1 MSFNLPSVCH
11 NLLPH
16 HMHGDHAVAFDE
28 ESLLTKDKETDDS
41 LVVSTSTD
49 TAPHFDQ
56 ASFVLPLSRPSLSLL
71 GRTAGPTP
79 DVQRQVAAILQD
91 FAAGPPKPHPDDLLS
106 AQHVYPAW
114 CVLLF
119 ATVGPGYGT
128 SIDFQTGA
136 EHPNA
141 GLHYLPA
148 MIAGLGQA
156 GDSKITWDGVRGGLA
171 SHRQE
176 LEDCHVYL
184 NAVSGLQALA
194 ALKTHQASDRAL
206 VEQARARFEE
216 LVQTHVATFQRC
228 LEPGYLVPRCMI
240 AGVRDVGL
248 GGLSLLKT
256 IPTAAVNGM
265 ATGGPLTGAAK
276 DLATT
281 LPHLSSALTMLT
293 GVFHIAHAILEG
305 LDARR
310 NLKALLKAEQF
321 DKNVFEAHGAGCP
334 ELLELLEQR
343 HQWRELARLD
353 ADLLDLHGWIR
364 GIYGGTSLGGA
375 VAGAVLTG
383 LGGAAVFG
391 AAGVGIPG
399 LVGIFLAGAYM
410 MWYGIRAN
418 IRTAKQKCHEK
429 ACRTI
434 AALHERSA
442 DKMPGLSSPHLSRP
456 IQAIARD
463 IVGRLQT
470 QDTQQQTRQM
480 LIALGL
486 APSAVDAAIDGDS
499 KPIIPLIE
507 QLGSQATLSSESEG
521 LRRFHACPDKP
532 ASKQLTVLERWMD
545 LGHKPADI
553 TAPCDLAQASWTQYL
568 APGAD
573 MGDLRKSSLTPQLI
587 RHHWND
593 AGFQPALRRQLCTK
607 GFHVMKTPD
616 DAWALLDIHRT
627 DMHREAKVRAEVAG
641 WINAG
646 QWHHV
651 KRCLRDDLATL
662 AHRKVL
668 QEDYGILPRHAGNI
682 LAVLQQRAA
691 TLPLQTD
698 TLPSFMAIY
707 KASDA
712 TGKRL
717 LLPQVQALVDAS
729 AQSMP
734 KDEGVALRTALGIT
748 ADSGIHEGNVDAV
761 LQSLQKFLAVSEK
774 LRGQTLS
781 KVVAS
786 LHTYPTDSHFPKA
799 LCHLAA
805 MRELRMRCET
815 KGCDLGRP
823 DVEHALKQAK
833 ALSTQKLHTRTIGAG
848 EGGGVFGFGG
858 YRLNK
863 QGAFIRS
870 LFEQCM
876 SSKPGTSPKQEESS
890 MSSKPGTSPKQEEN
904 IQAVQ
909 QQSALFL
916 SDHFSTLM
924 VACKACKPVNKGTFL
939 PQVRALVDTA
949 TQGMPED
956 ERAALRAALGIPDEN
971 DIDEGNVD
979 AVLQALQKFLI
990 VSEKLPAQTLSK
1002 VVASLH
1008 TYPTDPSIPEA
1019 LCRLAA
1025 LRELRQRC
1033 EAKGRSLAEPEVLHA
1048 LVLAKALS
1056 TEKLHGNGFLG
1067 LGRPRLNEKGAFLH
1081 HLFESC
1087 LGGHPPKVALSST
1100 SLQQLWCQSDNS
1112 AYRAALMQSANQMMG
1127 REPTAPVAPDAQ
1139 AFADLF
1145 AQYSTP
1151 GALQKALRSKD
1162 DKQRGAASA
1171 RLDEMLTA
1179 AETHVK
1185 DSLGGEDCIVHL
1197 KAYFRLEKLKH
1208 GSNPPSHALGVISAD
1223 RLDTYRTA
1231 LAWRKGRM
1239 PAWLRK
1245 IVPAWLVAWFMKARN
1260 KNIQAI
1266 QAELKQL
1273 SNGQKAQVH
1282 SFWSAKFLTQH
1293 NASTTE
1299 LQKLQALYP
1308 GLEAAKSYKELVTRL
1323 QTLSRMSV
1331 PQLRESLLQ
1340 NQERA
1345 WHWIQVEFKT
1355 RGLLPPTDKPQ
1366 ALDMLREAAKKG
1378 GADLL
1383 VALST
1388 LKSNASRLQGEK
1400 LAQRL
1405 WREADHRTTAEEDKG
1420 DSPGLTRSNSALIP
1434 GKRPSLS
1441 MVNE

>member
-16 HMHGDHAVAFDE
+16 LMHGDHEVAFDE
-28 ESLLTKDKETDDS
+28 EPLLTKDKEADDS
-41 LVVSTSTD
+41 VVVSTSTD
-49 TAPHFDQ
+49 TEPHFDQ
-56 ASFVLPLSRPSLSLL
+56 VSVDVPLRRPSLHLL
-71 GRTAGPTP
+71 GRTDRPTP
-79 DVQRQVAAILQD
+79 ELQRQVAAILQD
-91 FAAGPPKPHPDDLLS
+91 FDSGPPEPRPDDLLS
-106 AQHVYPAW
+106 AQHVYPTW

-194 ALKTHQASDRAL
+194 ALKTHRASDRAL
-206 VEQARARFEE
+206 VEQARARFEK
-216 LVQTHVATFQRC
+216 LVQTHTATFQRC

-256 IPTAAVNGM
+256 IPSAAVNGM
-265 ATGGPLTGAAK
+265 ATSGPLTGAAK

-281 LPHLSSALTMLT
+281 LPYLSSALTILT

-305 LDARR
+305 LDAGRK
-310 NLKALLKAEQF
+310 LKALSKAEQF

-334 ELLELLEQR
+334 ELLELLEHR

-353 ADLLDLHGWIR
+353 ANLLDLHGWIR
-364 GIYGGTSLGGA
+364 GIYGGTSLGSAA
-375 VAGAVLTG
+375 VGTALAA
-383 LGGAAVFG
+383 LGGAALFG
-391 AAGVGIPG
+391 AAAMGIPG

-410 MWYGIRAN
+410 MWYGVRAN
-418 IRTAKQKCHEK
+418 VRNENQKRHEK

-442 DKMPGLSSPHLSRP
+442 DKMPGLSRPRLNRP
-456 IQAIARD
+456 IQAIARGF
-463 IVGRLQT
+463 VGRLLAL
-470 QDTQQQTRQM
+470 DTRQQTRQL
-480 LIALGL
+480 LIDLGL
-486 APSAVDAAIDGDS
+486 SPAEVDAAIEGNS
-499 KPIIPLIE
+499 ESLIPRIE
-507 QLGSQATLSSESEG
+507 QLGSQATLSSETEG
-521 LRRFHACPDKP
+521 LRRFHACSDKP

-553 TAPCDLAQASWTQYL
+553 TAPNDLARASWTQYL

-587 RHHWND
+587 RRHWND
-593 AGFQPALRRQLCTK
+593 AGFQPALRRQLCTNE
-607 GFHVMKTPD
+607 FHAMETPD
-616 DAWALLDIHRT
+616 DAWDLLEIHRN
-627 DMHREAKVRAEVAG
+627 DMHREAKARADVAG

-646 QWHHV
+646 QWGNV
-651 KRCLRDDLATL
+651 ELCLHDDLATR
-662 AHRKVL
+662 AHQKVL
-668 QEDYGILPRHAGNI
+668 QDDYGLLPRQAGSV
-682 LAVLQQRAA
+682 LAVLQQRAT

-698 TLPSFMAIY
+698 TIASFMAIY

-712 TGKRL
+712 AGKRL
-717 LLPQVQALVDAS
+717 LLPKVKALVRAC
-729 AQSMP
+729 ARSMP
-734 KDEGVALRTALGIT
+734 KDEGVALRTALGIS
-748 ADSGIHEGNVDAV
+748 ADKGLHKGNVDAV

-774 LRGQTLS
+774 LRGQTLP

-786 LHTYPTDSHFPKA
+786 LHTYPTDGHFPKA

-805 MRELRMRCET
+805 LRELRMRCET

-823 DVEHALKQAK
+823 DVKYALMQAK
-833 ALSTQKLHTRTIGAG
+833 ALSSKKLHTRTIGAG

-876 SSKPGTSPKQEESS
+876 SSKPSAAPKQKENI
-890 MSSKPGTSPKQEEN
+890 PGASPGQREN

-924 VACKACKPVNKGTFL
+924 VACKACKPADKGAFL
-939 PQVRALVDTA
+939 PQVRALVDA
-949 TQGMPED
+949 AAQGMPED
-956 ERAALRAALGIPDEN
+956 EHAALCAALGIPDEN
-971 DIDEGNVD
+971 GINAGNVD

-1008 TYPTDPSIPEA
+1008 TYPTDRSIPQA
-1019 LCRLAA
+1019 LCQLAA

-1033 EAKGRSLAEPEVLHA
+1033 EAKGRSLAEPEVLNA

-1067 LGRPRLNEKGAFLH
+1067 LGRPRLNEKGAYLH

-1087 LGGHPPKVALSST
+1087 LGGHPPKVSMSST
-1100 SLQQLWCQSDNS
+1100 SLQQLWNRSNDS
-1112 AYRAALMQSANQMMG
+1112 AYRAALMQGANQMMG
-1127 REPTAPVAPDAQ
+1127 REPTAPDAPDAQ
-1139 AFADLF
+1139 AFANLF

-1162 DKQRGAASA
+1162 DKQREAAFA
-1171 RLDEMLTA
+1171 CLDEMLTA
-1179 AETHVK
+1179 AETRIG
-1185 DSLGGEDCIVHL
+1185 DSLGGEDCVIHL

-1223 RLDTYRTA
+1223 RLDTYRSA

-1245 IVPAWLVAWFMKARN
+1245 IAPAWLVARVMKAQN

-1273 SNGQKAQVH
+1273 RGGQKAQAH

-1293 NASTTE
+1293 GASATE
-1299 LQKLQALYP
+1299 LQKMQALYP
-1308 GLEAAKSYKELVTRL
+1308 RLEVAKSYKELATRL

-1331 PQLRESLLQ
+1331 PQLRESLRQ
-1340 NQERA
+1340 NPERA
-1345 WHWIQVEFKT
+1345 WHWLQVEFKT
-1355 RGLLPPTDKPQ
+1355 RGLPPPTDKTH
-1366 ALDMLREAAKKG
+1366 ALNMLRAAAKNDG
-1378 GADLL
+1378 PDLL

-1388 LKSNASRLQGEK
+1388 LKSNASRLQGK
-1400 LAQRL
+1400 NLAPQL
-1405 WREADHRTTAEEDKG
+1405 WREADRRSTAEEDKG
-1420 DSPGLTRSNSALIP
+1420 DSPGLTRSNSAILIP
-1434 GKRPSLS
+1434 RNRLSLS
-1441 MVNE
+1441 IENG